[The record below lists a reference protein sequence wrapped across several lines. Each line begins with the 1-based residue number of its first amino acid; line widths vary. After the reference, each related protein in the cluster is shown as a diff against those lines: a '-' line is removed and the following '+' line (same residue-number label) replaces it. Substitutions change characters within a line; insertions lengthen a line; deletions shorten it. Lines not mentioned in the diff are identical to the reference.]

1 MIAESQ
7 KNIGATNNL
16 ALASLL
22 LSIGFLFLG
31 PFGSIPGIICG
42 RIALREY
49 KAAEVTSGQGMA
61 RAGIV
66 IGWIGL
72 VFFAVILVGYGLLF

>member
-1 MIAESQ
+1 MI
-7 KNIGATNNL
+7 
-16 ALASLL
+16 
-22 LSIGFLFLG
+22 G

-49 KAAEVTSGQGMA
+49 KAGGVIEGQSMA

-66 IGWIGL
+66 IGWVGL
-72 VFFAVILVGYGLLF
+72 GLFVASMVVGLIVLLFIGRSFDAIQHLR